1 MTRWRPGRDQQA
13 LTTSCT
19 KPRGWKSTDK
29 ASADPRTPLY
39 PKAEGLG
46 RRSSRRNSRHT
57 RNGSGIVGM
66 VGADSLSQPPG
77 AIRPLSPGVIRPLS
91 RHSVILG
98 RISSWGNMVSRD
110 DYTDHGY
117 QSVVSFLGLLLLIR
131 LHCGYQRAPCAQI
144 KGRSRG
150 LDLRGARKSWEVYDP

>member
-1 MTRWRPGRDQQA
+1 MTRWRTGCDQQA
-13 LTTSCT
+13 LTPSYT
-19 KPRGWKSTDK
+19 KPRGLKSTDK

-57 RNGSGIVGM
+57 RNGSGTVGM

-77 AIRPLSPGVIRPLS
+77 AIRLLSPGVIRPLS

-98 RISSWGNMVSRD
+98 RISSWGNMVSRM
-110 DYTDHGY
+110 T
-117 QSVVSFLGLLLLIR
+117 I
-131 LHCGYQRAPCAQI
+131 QI
-144 KGRSRG
+144 TVINPSSASSGCCSSSDFIVGTSLPRVHR
-150 LDLRGARKSWEVYDP
+150 